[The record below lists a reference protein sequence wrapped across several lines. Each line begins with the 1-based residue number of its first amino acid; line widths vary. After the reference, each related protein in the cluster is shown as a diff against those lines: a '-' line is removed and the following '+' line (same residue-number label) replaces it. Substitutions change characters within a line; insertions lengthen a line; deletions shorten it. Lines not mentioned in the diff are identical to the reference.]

1 MAESIDRGDRGKRVR
16 WEAVLRQFA
25 ACGLSVREFCRRR
38 GLSEPSFYA
47 WRRRLRTEG
56 GPAAPASPAAPLFV
70 PLRVAA
76 GRAAATA
83 AGGGGGGGG
92 EQARIELLLGG
103 GVTIRLFGEVPAARL
118 VSVLGVLSGH
128 NGGDGGDGG
137 DGKEGGPC

>member
-25 ACGLSVREFCRRR
+25 AGGLSVREFCRRR

-83 AGGGGGGGG
+83 AGGGGG

-103 GVTIRLFGEVPAARL
+103 GVTVRLFGEVPAARL

-128 NGGDGGDGG
+128 NGGDGGDG
-137 DGKEGGPC
+137 KEGGPC